1 MQVTVATYGD
11 KLCIGSVTSFV
22 NHDIMLRFYRRLTGM
37 GLSVELTTND
47 YDAAAVSRTSSDKGR

>member
-1 MQVTVATYGD
+1 
-11 KLCIGSVTSFV
+11 
-22 NHDIMLRFYRRLTGM
+22 MLRFYRRLTGM